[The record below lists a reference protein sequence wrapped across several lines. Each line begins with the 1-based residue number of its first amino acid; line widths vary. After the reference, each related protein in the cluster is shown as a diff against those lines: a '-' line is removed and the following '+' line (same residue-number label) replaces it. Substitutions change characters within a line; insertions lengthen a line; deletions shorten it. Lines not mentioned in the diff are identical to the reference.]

1 MDEFEI
7 KSFSLVYVLELEGG
21 NYYVG
26 YTTNL
31 NHRLHQHFHDGGA
44 KWCKVHKPIRL
55 HSVEIG
61 GKKEESAKTIELM
74 KVYGVE
80 HVRGAG
86 YCKSSIQ
93 TVKNLRMCEDVKD

>member
-7 KSFSLVYVLELEGG
+7 KSYSLVYVLELADG

-31 NHRLHQHFHDGGA
+31 NHRLYQHFHGEGA
-44 KWCKVHKPIRL
+44 KWTKVHKPIRL

-61 GKKEESAKTIELM
+61 GKKRESEKTIEMM
-74 KVYGVE
+74 KIYGVE

-93 TVKNLRMCEDVKD
+93 TVKNLRMCDDVNN